1 MEVARTA
8 PAVPATP
15 AVPTASAAVGHH
27 SPVVSPDGT
36 RLAWLSDRTGRP
48 RLHVAA
54 MPAHGPI
61 DPDAA
66 TVLDATGIGGPHPD
80 VTSFTWSPDGGRI
93 AVQIAPAGGDRTR
106 VALLDPDGGPPTEIA
121 PAATAVVLGAWEPTG
136 RRLGVTVLTDAGD
149 PDSDRYGDGTACLV
163 DVRDGSSVVL
173 GTGQAAVVQA
183 VSADGRRVVL
193 RTGRRGERGLEL
205 VDLRTGCRTQ
215 IVGGPGGA
223 LNATARFGAAPGTL
237 WVHTDADR
245 EHSALLAVAL
255 GHAGDEL
262 IAPARPVAVR
272 PGADLDVVALDPG
285 GARAALV
292 WNTGGRSE
300 IEIADLRGGRPQ
312 RVLVPCDVVTNVSF
326 ARDDTSLL
334 VAGHAPGVPPHVVR
348 VPVRGGAATPL
359 LGGTPVAPVTPQP
372 ERVVFPAEDG
382 LRLGGWLH
390 RPSSPNGAGLLWLH
404 GGPESE
410 ERPGWAPLLHEL
422 VAAGVTVL
430 TPNVRGSSGR
440 GRTFARLDDGALRPS
455 SITDVRAATRLLAG
469 IPDVDPARIVV
480 AGRSYGGF
488 LTLAALVRFPE
499 LYAGGV
505 DVCGIADLA
514 EFYARTEPWIAGP
527 ARTEYGD
534 PRTDGAL
541 LDELSPLYRADRIRA
556 PLLVVHGDNDTN
568 VPVGQALAIHAA
580 LSARGA
586 PVELLRMA
594 DEGHDV
600 FDRDTRA
607 AANGRIVRWV
617 AQVTGVRPG

>member
-1 MEVARTA
+1 M
-8 PAVPATP
+8 
-15 AVPTASAAVGHH
+15 
-27 SPVVSPDGT
+27 SPDGT
-36 RLAWLSDRTGRP
+36 RLAWISDLTGRP
-48 RLHVAA
+48 RLHVAPL
-54 MPAHGPI
+54 PARGPI
-61 DPDAA
+61 DLDTA
-66 TVLDATGIGGPHPD
+66 TVLDTGGVGGQHPD
-80 VTSFTWSPDGGRI
+80 VTALAWSPDGGRI
-93 AVQIAPAGGDRTR
+93 AVQIAPSGGDRTR
-106 VALLDPDGGPPTEIA
+106 VALLDPDGGPPVEIA
-121 PAATAVVLGAWEPTG
+121 PAATAVVLGAWAPTG
-136 RRLGVTVLTDAGD
+136 RWLGITVLTDTGD
-149 PDSDRYGDGTACLV
+149 PDSDTYGDGTACLV

-173 GTGQAAVVQA
+173 GTGQAALVQA
-183 VSADGRRVVL
+183 ISADGRRVVL

-205 VDLRTGCRTQ
+205 VDLHTGSRDQ
-215 IVGGPGGA
+215 LIGGPGGA

-245 EHSALLAVAL
+245 ERSALLAVAL
-255 GHAGDEL
+255 GQAGDEL

-326 ARDDTSLL
+326 ARDDASLL
-334 VAGHAPGVPPHVVR
+334 VAGHSPGIPPHVVR
-348 VPVRGGAATPL
+348 LPVRGGAATPL
-359 LGGTPVAPVTPQP
+359 LGGAPVAPVTPQP
-372 ERVVFPAEDG
+372 EPVVFPAEDG
-382 LRLGGWLH
+382 LRLTGWLH
-390 RPSSPNGAGLLWLH
+390 RPPSPNGAGLLWLH

-440 GRTFARLDDGALRPS
+440 GRTFARLDDGPLRPS

-469 IPDVDPARIVV
+469 IPDVAPDRVVV

-488 LTLAALVRFPE
+488 LTLAAMVRFPE

-505 DVCGIADLA
+505 DVCGIADLVA
-514 EFYARTEPWIAGP
+514 FHAGTEPWIAGP

-534 PRTDGAL
+534 PRTDRAL
-541 LDELSPLYRADRIRA
+541 LEELSPLHRADRIGA
-556 PLLVVHGDNDTN
+556 PLLVVHGDHDTN
-568 VPVGQALAIHAA
+568 VPLGQALAVHAA
-580 LSARGA
+580 LEARGA

-594 DEGHDV
+594 DEGHEV
-600 FDRDTRA
+600 HDRHTRA
-607 AANGRIVRWV
+607 ATNDRIVRWV
-617 AQVTGVRPG
+617 IEVTGVRPG